1 MRLFTPGEAWT
12 VTTAQH
18 GLRVVPYDSDLLYEF
33 MDLEYRVVGK
43 DGVQVDYLKYNA
55 GVLDPIRGRKC
66 PATGTREWP
75 VRRDRY
81 DVRNVYVNR
90 KAGTS
95 EPAEW
100 VRVPW
105 AHLPPETAFPLPE
118 RLVRFLRGHM
128 AVKQDA
134 GDDIEWVECE
144 DVAERHGSEEAISKA
159 MGGTMS
165 DYLEWLSGYRERT
178 LRRPEERSAADVVLA
193 LIIDAARFAVRSRA
207 KEARIANARALA
219 AMAASSEQAE
229 AITEVEEELDP
240 PPASLAD
247 WDATQ
252 TPIFH

>member
-1 MRLFTPGEAWT
+1 MRLFTPREAWS

-18 GLRVVPYDSDLLYEF
+18 GLRVVPYDADMLYEF
-33 MDLEYRVVGK
+33 MDLEYRVVGR
-43 DGVQVDYLKYNA
+43 DGVQVDYVKYD
-55 GVLDPIRGRKC
+55 GEVLDPIRGRKC
-66 PATGTREWP
+66 PVTGTREWP

-81 DVRNVYVNR
+81 DVRFVYVNL

-105 AHLPPETAFPLPE
+105 VHLPPGTAFPLPE
-118 RLVRFLRGHM
+118 RLMRFVRTHVG
-128 AVKQDA
+128 VKQNA

-144 DVAERHGSEEAISKA
+144 DVAGRHTSEEAISKA

-165 DYLEWLSGYRERT
+165 DYLEWLSGYRART
-178 LRRPEERSAADVVLA
+178 LRRPEERSEVDAVLA
-193 LIIDAARFAVRSRA
+193 FVIDSARLAVRSRA
-207 KEARIANARALA
+207 KEARIANARAMA
-219 AMAASSEQAE
+219 AMETSAGQAGEE
-229 AITEVEEELDP
+229 ARVDELDP
-240 PPASLAD
+240 PPTSVAE